1 MAILLA
7 LAAAWES
14 SRDDA
19 QAARESGTELS
30 APSLTPSPSEPATV
44 PAPASPT
51 PSKSLPTAQGVIP
64 GIPVRLNIRS
74 IGVKASVEQV
84 GKLPDNT
91 QEVPDSMSLVGWY
104 RDGSKPGE
112 PGNAV
117 ITGHTC
123 STCDGVFDRLPQ
135 LKEGAVVTLLTA
147 KGSIAYRVSSVG
159 GVDIA
164 DFGKYADDIYRTD
177 GPSGLVLM
185 TCGDWNGSTY
195 DATTVVYAEQV
206 S

>member
-1 MAILLA
+1 MI
-7 LAAAWES
+7 
-14 SRDDA
+14 
-19 QAARESGTELS
+19 
-30 APSLTPSPSEPATV
+30 PST
-44 PAPASPT
+44 
-51 PSKSLPTAQGVIP
+51 
-64 GIPVRLNIRS
+64 
-74 IGVKASVEQV
+74 GVKAPVEQV
-84 GKLPDNT
+84 GMLPDNT
-91 QEVPDSMSLVGWY
+91 QEVPDSMDNVGWY

-135 LKEGAVVTLLTA
+135 LKEGALITLKAA
-147 KGSIAYRVSSVG
+147 KGSIVYRVSSVG
-159 GVDIA
+159 SVEIA

-177 GPSGLVLM
+177 GPPGLVLM

-195 DATTVVYAEQV
+195 EATTVVYAEQV